1 MVRQDSSTNSIA
13 SFQDNHMKTHGM
25 KFTPR
30 DEPGCT
36 DANNQNI
43 DVLFRLHEA
52 IKGTRQIRVILYAKG
67 EPFCAPPPADELP
80 VEDILAVE
88 HGVIPL
94 DGADVFQWREMESI
108 GDRVALMRPEDF
120 RRVRISRTSVRR
132 FVSHVS
138 MTRCEKTV
146 P

>member
-1 MVRQDSSTNSIA
+1 MR
-13 SFQDNHMKTHGM
+13 
-25 KFTPR
+25 P
-30 DEPGCT
+30 DE
-36 DANNQNI
+36 NI
-43 DVLFRLHEA
+43 DILFRLHEA

-94 DGADVFQWREMESI
+94 DGADVFQWREIESI
-108 GDRVALMRPEDF
+108 GDRVALLRPGDF
-120 RRVRISRTSVRR
+120 RRLRISRTSVRR

-138 MTRCEKTV
+138 NATSR
-146 P
+146 

>member
-1 MVRQDSSTNSIA
+1 
-13 SFQDNHMKTHGM
+13 MKTHGM

-30 DEPGCT
+30 DETGCT

-94 DGADVFQWREMESI
+94 DGADVFQWREIESI
-108 GDRVALMRPEDF
+108 GDRVALLRPGDF
-120 RRVRISRTSVRR
+120 LNTRRPLQRASDSYPFNSPKGYHPIAAGSLG
-132 FVSHVS
+132 
-138 MTRCEKTV
+138 
-146 P
+146 